1 MGNVNCAE
9 NPVALEQESAYTV
22 SKGDPHVL
30 YHSFGRTGLEISAI
44 SLGTGGPSRI
54 GQRTH
59 ANEAESHRVIHR
71 ALDLGINFLDTAAAY
86 DASEEILGRALKTI
100 DRQRYYLATKFTP
113 DPEERGELIDPAA
126 LVASCERSLQRLQT
140 DVIDLFQFHGL
151 VPSNYHEAVER
162 LYPTVQQLQQQGKIR
177 FIGVT
182 EYFYVDPSH
191 EMLGFALDD
200 DIWDA
205 LMVKYGILNMTAEED
220 ILPRAEQQNVGV
232 INMSP
237 VRVKLTRSDQLEEI
251 IARWK
256 ADGHLEDDAL
266 PEKSPLDFLVRGDV
280 RSVVDAGYRFGANH
294 DAVSTVLIGTGNI
307 DHLEQNIASVLGPGL
322 PSDDLLRLRQLF
334 GGIAQSER
342 E

>member
-1 MGNVNCAE
+1 M
-9 NPVALEQESAYTV
+9 
-22 SKGDPHVL
+22 L
-30 YHSFGRTGLEISAI
+30 YHSFGRTGLEVSAI

-59 ANEAESHRVIHR
+59 ANEAESHRVIQR

-86 DASEEILGRALKTI
+86 GASEEILGRALKTI
-100 DRQRYYLATKFTP
+100 DRQRFYLATKFTP
-113 DPEERGELIDPAA
+113 DPQECGELINPAQ

-151 VPSNYHEAVER
+151 VPTNYHEAVEC
-162 LYPTVQQLQQQGKIR
+162 LYPTVQKLQQQGKVR

-191 EMLGFALDD
+191 QMLSFALDD

-220 ILPRAEQQNVGV
+220 ILPRAQKQNVGV

-237 VRVKLTRSDQLEEI
+237 VRVKLTRSEQLEEM

-256 ADGHLEDDAL
+256 AAGYLADDAL
-266 PEKSPLDFLVRGDV
+266 PEKAPLDFLVRGDV
-280 RSVVDAGYRFGANH
+280 QSVVDAGYRFGANH
-294 DAVSTVLIGTGNI
+294 EAVSTVLIGTGSV
-307 DHLEQNIASVLGPGL
+307 DHLEQNVASVLGPGL
-322 PSDDLLRLRQLF
+322 PPEDLARLRQLF

>member
-1 MGNVNCAE
+1 MI
-9 NPVALEQESAYTV
+9 
-22 SKGDPHVL
+22 
-30 YHSFGRTGLEISAI
+30 YHPLGRSGLEVSAI

-59 ANEAESHRVIHR
+59 ADEAESHRVIQR

-86 DASEEILGRALKTI
+86 GDSEAILGRALKSVG
-100 DRQRYYLATKFTP
+100 RERYYLATKFTS
-113 DPEERGELIDPAA
+113 DPNESGELIDSAA

-151 VPSNYHEAVER
+151 VPGNYHEAVER
-162 LYPTVQQLQQQGKIR
+162 LYPTVQQLQEQGKIR

-191 EMLGFALDD
+191 EMLKFALHD

-220 ILPRAEQQNVGV
+220 VLPRARQQNVGV

-237 VRVKLTRSDQLEEI
+237 VRVKLTRPDQLEEI

-256 ADGHLEDDAL
+256 DQGLLDADAL
-266 PEKSPLDFLVRGDV
+266 PKKKPLDFLVHDDV
-280 RSVVDAGYRFGANH
+280 KSVVDAGYRFGAGH
-294 DAVSTVLIGTGNI
+294 DAVSTVLIGTGNVE
-307 DHLEQNIASVLGPGL
+307 HLEANVESVLGPAL
-322 PSDDLLRLRQLF
+322 PSEDVARLRQLF
-334 GGIAQSER
+334 GKIAQSER
-342 E
+342 D

>member
-1 MGNVNCAE
+1 VI
-9 NPVALEQESAYTV
+9 
-22 SKGDPHVL
+22 
-30 YHSFGRTGLEISAI
+30 YHPLGRSGLEVSSI

-59 ANEAESHRVIHR
+59 ADEAESHRVIQR

-86 DASEEILGRALKTI
+86 GDSEAILGRALKSVG
-100 DRQRYYLATKFTP
+100 RERYYLATKFTS
-113 DPEERGELIDPAA
+113 DPNESGELIDSAA

-151 VPSNYHEAVER
+151 VPGNYHEAVER
-162 LYPTVQQLQQQGKIR
+162 LYPTVQQLQEQGKIR

-191 EMLGFALDD
+191 EMLKFALHD

-220 ILPRAEQQNVGV
+220 VLPRARQQNVGV

-237 VRVKLTRSDQLEEI
+237 VRVKLTRPDQLEEI

-256 ADGHLEDDAL
+256 DQGLLDADAL
-266 PEKSPLDFLVRGDV
+266 PKKKPLDFLVHDDV
-280 RSVVDAGYRFGANH
+280 KSVVDAGYRFGAGH
-294 DAVSTVLIGTGNI
+294 DAVSTVLIGTGNVE
-307 DHLEQNIASVLGPGL
+307 HLEANVESVLGPAL
-322 PSDDLLRLRQLF
+322 PSEDVARLRQLF
-334 GGIAQSER
+334 AKIAQSER
-342 E
+342 D

>member
-1 MGNVNCAE
+1 MI
-9 NPVALEQESAYTV
+9 
-22 SKGDPHVL
+22 
-30 YHSFGRTGLEISAI
+30 YHPLGRSGLEVSAI

-59 ANEAESHRVIHR
+59 ADEAESHRVIQR
-71 ALDLGINFLDTAAAY
+71 ALDLGINFFDTAAAY
-86 DASEEILGRALKTI
+86 GESEEILGRALKKV

-113 DPEERGELIDPAA
+113 DPSECGELIDAA
-126 LVASCERSLQRLQT
+126 SLVASCERSLQRLQT

-151 VPSNYHEAVER
+151 VPANYREAVER
-162 LYPTVQQLQQQGKIR
+162 LYPTVQQLQRQGKIR

-205 LMVKYGILNMTAEED
+205 LMVKYGILNMTAEKD
-220 ILPRAEQQNVGV
+220 VLPRAKEQNVGV

-237 VRVKLTRSDQLEEI
+237 VRVKLTRGEQLEEI

-256 ADGHLEDDAL
+256 AAGYLDADAL
-266 PEKSPLDFLVRGDV
+266 PEKAPLDFLVRGDV
-280 RSVVDAGYRFGANH
+280 QSVVDAGYRFGAGH
-294 DAVSTVLIGTGNI
+294 EAISTVLIGTGNVQ
-307 DHLEQNIASVLGPGL
+307 HLEENVASVLGPGL
-322 PSDDLLRLRQLF
+322 PLEDVARLRQLF
-334 GGIAQSER
+334 GDIAQSER
-342 E
+342 N